1 MEILLI
7 LIIVAIFVSV
17 LTGNLGY
24 VLFGMSGFLL
34 LTSGLLVLI
43 FIACGV
49 LLLTSKWKEA
59 KFVGIDLPTEG
70 SKYKVAFYSVDGE
83 EIPCLF
89 PEEGVFRN
97 RLYREDKT
105 YHVLVNKRLGRVFDR
120 FAVATCITGLVSGL
134 GLGIIIISMYFL

>member
-7 LIIVAIFVSV
+7 LIVIAIFVSV

-34 LTSGLLVLI
+34 LTAGLMVLI
-43 FIACGV
+43 FLACNV

-59 KFVGIDLPTEG
+59 KFVGMDYPTEK
-70 SKYKVAFYSVDGE
+70 SRFLVAFYLVDGE

-89 PEEGVFRN
+89 PEEGIFRD
-97 RLYREDKT
+97 RFYREDKT
-105 YHVLVNKRLGRVFDR
+105 YHVLLNRKLGRVFDR
-120 FAVATCITGLVSGL
+120 FSVATCIL
-134 GLGIIIISMYFL
+134 GLFFGILLGGVMIAMYY

>member
-7 LIIVAIFVSV
+7 LIVIAIFVSV

-34 LTSGLLVLI
+34 LTAGLMVLI
-43 FIACGV
+43 FLVCNV

-59 KFVGIDLPTEG
+59 KFVGMDYPTEK
-70 SKYKVAFYSVDGE
+70 SKFLVAFYLVDGE

-89 PEEGVFRN
+89 PEEGIFRDK
-97 RLYREDKT
+97 LYREDKT
-105 YHVLVNKRLGRVFDR
+105 YHVLLNRKLGRVFDR
-120 FAVATCITGLVSGL
+120 FSVATCIL
-134 GLGIIIISMYFL
+134 GLSFGILLGGVMIAMYY